1 MSYQKIFM
9 PEDKPLIKPR
19 FVAVEESWELVSNVF
34 PEPGFRSY
42 FLGHVVEKL
51 ADELRKNNI
60 KNYYDRQR
68 FAHLSTVPGL
78 LSHISF
84 AGAKAEPNVGR
95 GIDGV
100 HDQDA
105 HRSGDPASDAEL
117 VIRQAKESQSQEGSE
132 EAELGRSTLVCDRCD
147 LVFKGAHVVVFND
160 AMIPSVLCPSC
171 AAKTI

>member
-68 FAHLSTVPGL
+68 FTHLATVPGL
-78 LSHISF
+78 LSNISF
-84 AGAKAEPNVGR
+84 AGTKAEPNVGR
-95 GIDGV
+95 GVDGV

-105 HRSGDPASDAEL
+105 HSAGDPASNAEL
-117 VIRQAKESQSQEGSE
+117 VIRQTKEGQGQEGSE
-132 EAELGRSTLVCDRCD
+132 ETKSG
-147 LVFKGAHVVVFND
+147 
-160 AMIPSVLCPSC
+160 
-171 AAKTI
+171 